1 MNKREQAQRARQ
13 MLDRRLEQLRPV
25 SEFTPPASGW
35 IRAIRDAL
43 GMTVA
48 DLGRRMGVSGSTV
61 SEIEANE
68 RDGGVRLSTLR
79 RTADA
84 MDCVLVYALVP
95 KESLE
100 HIVTQRAERVLRGVH
115 RQAEQ
120 TMRLEDQESVPSQ
133 LSRKRQLEEIILSR
147 HLWSDER
154 TEG

>member
-1 MNKREQAQRARQ
+1 VNKREQAQRARQ
-13 MLDRRLEQLRPV
+13 MLDSRLGRLPAV

-79 RTADA
+79 RAADA
-84 MDCVLVYALVP
+84 MDCVLVYTLVP
-95 KESLE
+95 RESLE
-100 HIVTQRAERVLRGVH
+100 HIVTQRAELVLSGVY

-120 TMRLEDQESVPSQ
+120 TMRLEDQDSVPSQ
-133 LSRKRQLEEIILSR
+133 LSRKRQLEGIMLSR

-154 TEG
+154 AEG